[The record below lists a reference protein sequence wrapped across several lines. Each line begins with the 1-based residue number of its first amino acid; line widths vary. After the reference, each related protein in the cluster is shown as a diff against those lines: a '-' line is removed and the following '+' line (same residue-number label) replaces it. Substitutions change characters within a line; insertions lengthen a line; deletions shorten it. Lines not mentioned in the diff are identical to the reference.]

1 MKFLLPTA
9 AACALLIATWMVP
22 SASAAPPEL
31 KWRQVPPNYVSGKGW
46 SDTAAPFDR
55 LPAAAE
61 KKVRP
66 PVWKLSRDSAG
77 MSVDFTTDA
86 DALAVRWTLSSP
98 QLAKS
103 HMAATGVSGI
113 DLYVRQGKRWQFVA
127 TARPAKF
134 PTIEATLANGLGDG
148 EKQYRLYLPLYNGM
162 ESLSVGTP
170 DEAAFAWN
178 APDETPPIVVYG
190 TSITQGGCASR
201 PGMAYPAIL
210 GRRLDRPMIN
220 LGFSGNGRL
229 EPEMA
234 ELLGEL
240 DPALYVLDPLPN
252 NLPQQAAQRLP
263 KFLEI
268 IRAKRPT
275 TPILLVG
282 GPRYADSL
290 ALAARA
296 ERVAAADRAVEKVV
310 QDRRSQGDTKLYFVA
325 GPDLAANGGD
335 ATVDGTHPTDLG
347 FMLMADDLEPAIKN
361 ALSPR

>member
-1 MKFLLPTA
+1 MKLLPSITA
-9 AACALLIATWMVP
+9 VGVLLFAISLVP
-22 SASAAPPEL
+22 DASAASPEL
-31 KWRQVPPNYVSGKGW
+31 SWQQLQTEFIAGKGW
-46 SDTAAPFDR
+46 SKTVSPFDR
-55 LPAAAE
+55 LPAVAE
-61 KKVRP
+61 KAVRP

-86 DALAVRWTLSSP
+86 DSLAVRWTLTSP
-98 QLAKS
+98 QLAKP
-103 HMAATGVSGI
+103 HMPATGVSGV
-113 DLYVRQGKRWQFVA
+113 DLYVQQGERWQFVA
-127 TARPAKF
+127 TARPTKF
-134 PTIEATLANGLGDG
+134 PTNEAMLAVGLGKG
-148 EKQYRLYLPLYNGM
+148 EKRYRMYLPLYNGV
-162 ESLSVGTP
+162 ESLGLGIP
-170 DEAAFAWN
+170 QEAAFAWDK
-178 APDETPPIVVYG
+178 PDARPPIVFYG

-210 GRRLDRPMIN
+210 GRRLDRPVIN

-234 ELLGEL
+234 ELLAEL
-240 DPALYVLDPLPN
+240 DPALYVIDPLPN
-252 NLPQQAAQRLP
+252 NFPQQAAQRLP

-296 ERVAAADRAVEKVV
+296 ERVAAADRVVEKVV
-310 QDRRSQGDTKLYFVA
+310 HDRLAKGDMQLHFVA
-325 GPDLAANGGD
+325 GSDLAANGGD

-347 FMLMADDLEPAIKN
+347 FMLMADDLEPASKN
-361 ALSPR
+361 ALQPR